1 MGRVTVKYYKDNKI
15 FRFMRFL
22 NLLEPEQNILSIS
35 KIFMWIM
42 LIILVYVMIY
52 MPYNIEMI
60 LASIAAVAGT
70 MMNYSY
76 RRWVQY
82 RKEVTGK
89 DVEDDGNDDQHGNRH
104 RWRSRSNNEY
114 DVE

>member
-1 MGRVTVKYYKDNKI
+1 MKYYKDNKI

-22 NLLEPEQNILSIS
+22 NLLEPEQNIISIS

-42 LIILVYVMIY
+42 LIILIYVMIV

-60 LASIAAVAGT
+60 LSAIAAVAGT

-89 DVEDDGNDDQHGNRH
+89 DVVDEDDHSTDSR
-104 RWRSRSNNEY
+104 RWRSRSDNEY